1 MGIELVVIGYLV
13 TINVVGGIVFCAD
26 KLLSIKGGKR
36 VPERTL
42 HACEMMG
49 GSFLMMPLMYV
60 IRHKCSKPA
69 YYVVS
74 WLLWLLW
81 MFVLVMC
88 LKWCKIN
95 VLGTWLHFVD

>member
-49 GSFLMMPLMYV
+49 GAFLMMPLMYV

-95 VLGTWLHFVD
+95 VLDTWLHFVD

>member
-13 TINVVGGIVFCAD
+13 TINVVGGIVFCVD
-26 KLLSIKGGKR
+26 KLLAIKGGKR

-42 HACEMMG
+42 HVCEMMG
-49 GSFLMMPLMYV
+49 GAFLMMPLMYV

-81 MFVLVMC
+81 MFVLVM
-88 LKWCKIN
+88 K
-95 VLGTWLHFVD
+95 VV